1 MRNSQPPCSGMR
13 RRAPSS
19 CSVSLAPS
27 HLSSGETL
35 VIGSASHDHAG
46 WPHRQASA
54 MAPDPDPGIDGGE
67 FLGWRQVETL
77 GVADVVMSI
86 LEARKEMPWASAAA
100 VSRQHHDNAIYVQ
113 VSPVSYTHLRA
124 HETRHDL

>member
-1 MRNSQPPCSGMR
+1 
-13 RRAPSS
+13 
-19 CSVSLAPS
+19 
-27 HLSSGETL
+27 
-35 VIGSASHDHAG
+35 
-46 WPHRQASA
+46 

-100 VSRQHHDNAIYVQ
+100 VSRQHRDNAIYVQ
-113 VSPVSYTHLRA
+113 VSLFESASASPGTRSTHQDGRIQLIAGFAARQLGEELVTA
-124 HETRHDL
+124 FGDKDVIILK